1 MSDRKG
7 YRAAPAAVGV
17 GAGPAGEVTLV
28 EGAAFCISD
37 RSGDVQ
43 PGGIQGVFFLDM
55 RLADELRILVNG
67 EPPEPLAAH
76 VDEPFAA
83 TFIGRFRPREPQRDS
98 TLVVERRR
106 YVGQGLRE
114 DIVVRNLGTEA
125 TYVSVE
131 VVVGSDFAAVRTVRT
146 GRVQPPAPGDLA
158 LDVVDG
164 GLALSIGRSG
174 RRRGVR
180 IVPTPAADVDGEGGR
195 VSWEAIVPPGGEW
208 QACLELVAVVDGD
221 EVEPRYRCG
230 QPVERAEPAARLARW
245 RRSVPAIATD
255 HRGLAAAVASSAE
268 DLGVLQLADPD
279 VPERVVVAAGA
290 PWAMS
295 LYGRDGLLTAW
306 MAMLIDPELALGVL
320 ETLSRF
326 QGEEVDTR
334 TEEEPGRIPREVMFG
349 PAPRSGR
356 SRGPAHGG
364 GIDYGAVDATPL
376 FVMLLGELRRWGL
389 AAEPVER
396 LLPHADRALAW
407 IDEFGDRDG
416 DGYVEYQRPT
426 DRGRAHQGWK
436 GSPDAVRSA
445 EGDLARAPIALAEV
459 QGYVYAA
466 HLARAEIAAEAG
478 ETAVAERWRQRAA
491 ALRHN
496 FNRDFWL
503 EDRGWLALALDGD
516 NRPLDALASNMGHCL
531 WTGILDDDKAA
542 AVADRLLSPELF
554 SGWGIRTL
562 ATSMA
567 GYNPVGYHTGSVW
580 PHDVA
585 IAAAGLMRY
594 GFVDQAHRVML
605 GLLDAASAFGGRLP
619 ELFAGFDRSEIE
631 FPVSYPGSC
640 SPQAWAAASPLLMV
654 RSLLRFEPRI
664 PSGRLSLAPALPEAI
679 GWLRIDDVP
688 LLGGRITI
696 EVDGSQV
703 KVDGLPE
710 GVELSDQPSPVVP

>member
-1 MSDRKG
+1 
-7 YRAAPAAVGV
+7 
-17 GAGPAGEVTLV
+17 VTLV
-28 EGAAFCISD
+28 EGSAFCISD
-37 RSGDVQ
+37 RSGDVV
-43 PGGIQGVFFLDM
+43 PGGIQGVFFLDV
-55 RLADELRILVNG
+55 RLAAEFRILVNG

-76 VDEPFAA
+76 VHEPFAA
-83 TFIGRFRPREPQRDS
+83 TFVGRFRPREPQLDS

-106 YVGQGLRE
+106 YVGQGMRE
-114 DIVVRNLGTEA
+114 DIVVRNLAAEA

-131 VVVGSDFAAVRTVRT
+131 VIVDTDFAPVRTVRT
-146 GRVQPPAPGDLA
+146 GRVRPPGPDDLGR
-158 LDVVDG
+158 DVTDG
-164 GLALSIGRSG
+164 TIAMSIGRTG

-180 IVPTPAADVDGEGGR
+180 FVPTPPADVDGGR
-195 VSWEAIVPPGGEW
+195 LAWEAIVPPAGEW
-208 QACLELVAVVDGD
+208 RACVEIVAIIDGE

-255 HRGLAAAVASSAE
+255 HPGLAAAVASSAE
-268 DLGVLQLADPD
+268 DLGVLQLADPE

-306 MAMLIDPELALGVL
+306 MALLIDPELALGVL
-320 ETLSRF
+320 ETLSRS
-326 QGEEVDTR
+326 QGQDIDPR
-334 TEEEPGRIPREVMFG
+334 TEEEPGRIPREVVFG
-349 PAPRSGR
+349 PAARDGRPPGSG
-356 SRGPAHGG
+356 PGG
-364 GIDYGAVDATPL
+364 GTIDFGAVDATPL

-396 LLPHADRALAW
+396 LLPHADRALSW
-407 IDEFGDRDG
+407 IEEFGDRDD
-416 DGYVEYQRPT
+416 DGYVEYQRST
-426 DRGRAHQGWK
+426 DRGRLHQGWK

-445 EGDLARAPIALAEV
+445 DGGLGQPPIAPAEV

-466 HLARAEIAAEAG
+466 YLAGAEIASEAG
-478 ETAVAERWRQRAA
+478 EAAAADRWRERAA
-491 ALRHN
+491 TLRHN

-503 EDRGWLALALDGD
+503 EERGWLALALDAD
-516 NRPLDALASNMGHCL
+516 NKPLDALASNMGHCL

-594 GFVDQAHRVML
+594 GFVDHAHRVIL

-619 ELFAGFDRSEIE
+619 ELFAGFDRAEHE

-654 RSLLRFEPRI
+654 RSLLRFEPFI
-664 PSGRLSLAPALPEAI
+664 SSGRLSLAPVLPEAI

-696 EVDGSQV
+696 EVDGSEV
-703 KVDGLPE
+703 KVDGLPDDI
-710 GVELSDQPSPVVP
+710 ELRREP